1 MATFYN
7 STEFGRT
14 ITQGSLTDM
23 PKLSTMLDS
32 VRPYQFEVEFMVPTG
47 VGNPLTLTVA
57 AKQVSEIGYA
67 VEDIEVHRVNDRY
80 YYPGKPTP
88 EQVSITFDNLKQ
100 DPVGGSGG
108 DMALAALYKWCQR
121 TYDPLTGHFGDINP
135 PGSVKTNMKIHQLDE
150 DLNPIGSVTLYGAYP
165 KAYKTAE
172 YNYGT
177 VGDMHTL
184 VVDFR
189 YDFMSGEQGG
199 GSVTTPG

>member
-7 STEFGRT
+7 SAAFGRT

-32 VRPYQFEVEFMVPTG
+32 VRPYQFEVEFMAPAG
-47 VGNPLTLTVA
+47 GLTLTVA
-57 AKQVSEIGYA
+57 AKQVSEIGFT

-80 YYPGKPTP
+80 YYPGKASP
-88 EQVSITFDNLKQ
+88 EEVTITFDNLKQ
-100 DPVGGSGG
+100 DPVPQAGSG
-108 DMALAALYKWCQR
+108 MAMAVLYKWCQR
-121 TYDPLTGHFGDINP
+121 TYDPLTGHFGDINN
-135 PGSVKTNMKIHQLDE
+135 PGAPVKTNMKIHQLDE

-165 KAYKTAE
+165 KSYKTAE

-184 VVDFR
+184 TVSFR
-189 YDFMSGEQGG
+189 YDFMSGEEGG
-199 GSVTTPG
+199 AAASTEG